1 MFINCGAKKLNVDSH
16 GMEHHAKIRMKNLQI
31 HIIWVNLRDT
41 MLSEARH
48 RRMRTIGLSL
58 VTPKTGEANL

>member
-1 MFINCGAKKLNVDSH
+1 
-16 GMEHHAKIRMKNLQI
+16 MEHHAKIRMKNLQI